1 MNVMWKDPIVEEVRA
16 RREAYAKQF
25 GYDLEAIHRDI
36 KEREN
41 KAGRTLV
48 SFPPRRTV
56 PSGRKLP
63 ANAKEN
69 GLTCGSE

>member
-1 MNVMWKDPIVEEVRA
+1 MWKDPIVEEVRA

-56 PSGRKLP
+56 PSDLQIARHPGGSHHGRRDL
-63 ANAKEN
+63 
-69 GLTCGSE
+69 